1 MRVLITGVNGYIGS
15 SLARELS
22 NDHEVVG
29 ITRKECDLTDPTSVE
44 KMFRGL
50 AMNPFDYM
58 IHCAVA
64 GGSREKLDSA
74 DVTHTN
80 LLIFNNVMQWKNRAF
95 ESVINIGSGAEYDRR
110 YRIHPDAQ
118 NGAKRVPTDPYGM
131 SKFYINKYI
140 ESEDNAYTMR
150 IFAVFDENELDRR
163 MIKTAIRNY
172 ISGDPVRLV
181 CNGEVE
187 MDFIYMADFVYMVR
201 KVLGTGLPR
210 GVKEFDCVY
219 KSYGFPEEFGESK
232 SLRHLVEFHIGNLEA
247 SRTVRIEDAQELVP
261 NFVEAYVGTPP
272 IWIDEQ
278 ELLGIKQGIERTYDK
293 LKDQSWGT
301 Q

>member
-1 MRVLITGVNGYIGS
+1 MRVLITGVNGYIGT

-29 ITRKECDLTDPTSVE
+29 ISRKECDLTDPASVAE
-44 KMFRGL
+44 MFRSL
-50 AMNPFDYM
+50 ARNPFDYM

-64 GGSREKLDSA
+64 GGSREQSDSA
-74 DVTHTN
+74 EVTHSN

-118 NGAKRVPTDPYGM
+118 NGTKRLPIDPYGM

-140 ESEDNAYTMR
+140 ESDENAYTMR

-172 ISGDPVRLV
+172 IAGDPVRLL
-181 CNGEVE
+181 CNGDVE
-187 MDFIYMADFVYMVR
+187 MDFIYMADFVHMVR
-201 KVLGTGLPR
+201 KVLGNGLPR

-219 KSYGFPEEFGESK
+219 KSYGFPEGFEDSK
-232 SLRHLVEFHIGNLEA
+232 SLRHLVEFHIGSLETG
-247 SRTVRIEDAQELVP
+247 RTVRIEDAQELVP

-272 IWIDEQ
+272 TWIDEQ
-278 ELLGIKQGIERTYDK
+278 ELVGIKQGIERTYEK
-293 LKDQSWGT
+293 LKDHSRGT
-301 Q
+301 L